1 MSSRPVASAAEDRP
15 SWTFLT
21 NHAHVLVCLSG
32 DPDLRGWEIAER
44 VGITERSTQKII
56 ADLVDEGYLA
66 RERVGRRNSYTV
78 NDKLRLRHPLEA
90 SHRVGELLEA
100 VMVAPRVIRS

>member
-1 MSSRPVASAAEDRP
+1 MSRAAASDPEDRP
-15 SWTFLT
+15 SWTFLS
-21 NHAHVLVCLSG
+21 NHGHVLVCLSE

-56 ADLVDEGYLA
+56 ADLIDEGYLT

-78 NDKLRLRHPLEA
+78 NDKLRLRHPVES
-90 SHRVGELLEA
+90 SHRVGVLLKA
-100 VMVAPRVIRS
+100 VMAPPPEIRS